1 MVNKYTLS
9 ITLGYI
15 VLWNVIRRIYLTVR
29 NTFDEP
35 WRGPPPLFLNLLEN
49 MESIEV
55 GWPAI
60 IDIFG
65 TTRYSL
71 YICKYNDLQNMLVG
85 SWDI

>member
-1 MVNKYTLS
+1 
-9 ITLGYI
+9 
-15 VLWNVIRRIYLTVR
+15 
-29 NTFDEP
+29 
-35 WRGPPPLFLNLLEN
+35 

-55 GWPAI
+55 GWPAL

-71 YICKYNDLQNMLVG
+71 YICKYNGLQNMLVG